1 MKYKKANAGYFIKF
15 EKGEEIMQELTKFCE
30 DNDVK
35 SGSIS
40 GVGGT
45 DDVLIKYYDLKK
57 GEYLPKKFSGKNYEI
72 ISLNGNISLV
82 ENKPFVHL
90 HIMLGD
96 SDYRTFG
103 GHLGSAVVD
112 ITCEIAINMSDSV
125 INRKFNDEF
134 KVNFWDF

>member
-1 MKYKKANAGYFIKF
+1 MKYKKVNAGYFIKL
-15 EKGEEIMQELTKFCE
+15 EKGEEIIQGLTQFCE
-30 DNDVK
+30 DNNIR

-45 DDVLIKYYDLKK
+45 DNVAIKYYDLEK
-57 GEYLPKKFSGKNYEI
+57 GEYLPKRFSGQSYEI
-72 ISLNGNISLV
+72 VSLNGNISLV
-82 ENKPFVHL
+82 EDKPFVHL

-125 INRKFNDEF
+125 INRKFNNEF

>member
-1 MKYKKANAGYFIKF
+1 MKYKKVNAGYFIKL
-15 EKGEEIMQELTKFCE
+15 EKGEEIIQGLTQFCE
-30 DNDVK
+30 DNNIR

-45 DDVLIKYYDLKK
+45 DNVAIKYYDLEK
-57 GEYLPKKFSGKNYEI
+57 GEYLPKRFSGKNYEI
-72 ISLNGNISLV
+72 VSLNGNISLV
-82 ENKPFVHL
+82 EDKPFVHL

-125 INRKFNDEF
+125 INRKFNNEF

>member
-1 MKYKKANAGYFIKF
+1 
-15 EKGEEIMQELTKFCE
+15 
-30 DNDVK
+30 
-35 SGSIS
+35 
-40 GVGGT
+40 
-45 DDVLIKYYDLKK
+45 K
-57 GEYLPKKFSGKNYEI
+57 GEYLPKRFSGKNYEI
-72 ISLNGNISLV
+72 VSLNGNISLV
-82 ENKPFVHL
+82 EDKPFVHL

-125 INRKFNDEF
+125 INRKFNNEF